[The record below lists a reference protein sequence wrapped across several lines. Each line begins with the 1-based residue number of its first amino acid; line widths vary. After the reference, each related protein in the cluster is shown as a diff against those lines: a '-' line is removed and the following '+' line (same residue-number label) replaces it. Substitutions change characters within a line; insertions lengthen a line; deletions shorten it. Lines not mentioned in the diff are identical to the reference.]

1 MVNVM
6 NDTVP
11 SVVAIDIGTHKVSVL
26 VGRIHAPDQIEV
38 IGMAYAP
45 NRGMSKGIIRN
56 LDKVVASIK
65 DAVAQAEDMADCRIH
80 SAWIAIPSAELKSFN
95 ASGRTPVMGDFI
107 STTEIVRTLEMAK
120 SSHLM
125 PDHYLTNAVPLG
137 VAIDDQDEWVDHPIN
152 MSGNFIAGHYH
163 LMMLPINTMQ
173 NLDKALKTAGIG
185 VERMIISTLATSEAV
200 LLKEEKEYGVCM
212 VDIGAGTTNI
222 AVYLENRLILSH
234 TFQIGGDN
242 VTRDIASV
250 MQTST
255 EQAENLK
262 IRYGCVDLSAVK
274 ADHMIQ
280 IPGIGVTPGMV
291 KSRIELSEIII
302 ARYEEI
308 FERVREQLEQSGAL
322 GALLHGVVLTG
333 DACQIEGAVSL
344 ARRILGVSA
353 HLGNPPLSVDVVPEK
368 RALLRRSIYATA
380 SGLLMYSQNA
390 TPGDGG
396 LDTDDQ
402 DPPSWWKKYLVQPAE
417 SLLEKLRQLV

>member
-11 SVVAIDIGTHKVSVL
+11 SVVAIDIGTQKVSVL
-26 VGRIHAPDQIEV
+26 IGRIHAPDNIEV

-65 DAVAQAEDMADCRIH
+65 DAVSQAEDMADCRIH
-80 SAWIAIPSAELKSFN
+80 SAWVAIPSAELKSFN
-95 ASGRTPVMGDFI
+95 ASGRTPVMNQAI

-137 VAIDDQDEWVDHPIN
+137 VAIDDQDEWVEHPIN
-152 MSGNFIAGHYH
+152 MSGNFITGHYH

-200 LLKEEKEYGVCM
+200 LLKEEKEYGICM
-212 VDIGAGTTNI
+212 LDIGAGTTNI

-234 TFQIGGDN
+234 TLQLGGEH

-250 MQTST
+250 LQTST
-255 EQAENLK
+255 EQAESLK
-262 IRYGCVDLSAVK
+262 IRYGCVDLSAIK
-274 ADHMIQ
+274 PDHMIQ
-280 IPGIGVTPGMV
+280 IPGIGTTPGMV
-291 KSRIELSEIII
+291 KSRIELAEIII

-308 FERVREQLEQSGAL
+308 FEKARAQLEQSGAIN
-322 GALLHGVVLTG
+322 ALLHGVVLTG
-333 DACQIEGAVSL
+333 EACQIEGAVAL
-344 ARRILGVSA
+344 ARRTLGVSA
-353 HLGNPPLSVDVVPEK
+353 HLGNPPLCVDIAEEK
-368 RALLRRSIYATA
+368 RPLLLRSIYATA
-380 SGLLMYSQNA
+380 SGLLMYSQNEQQR
-390 TPGDGG
+390 DGEV
-396 LDTDDQ
+396 DTASQ
-402 DPPSWWKKYLVQPAE
+402 AAPSWFEHYMLHPVQKA
-417 SLLEKLRQLV
+417 LEKLRQLV

>member
-11 SVVAIDIGTHKVSVL
+11 SVVAIDIGTQKVSVL
-26 VGRIHAPDQIEV
+26 IGRIHAPDKIEV
-38 IGMAYAP
+38 IGMAHAP

-56 LDKVVASIK
+56 LDKVVAAIK

-95 ASGRTPVMGDFI
+95 ASGRTPVMNQTI

-137 VAIDDQDEWVDHPIN
+137 VAIDDQNEWVEHPIH
-152 MSGNFIAGHYH
+152 MSGNFITGHYH

-200 LLKEEKEYGVCM
+200 LLKEEKEYGICM
-212 VDIGAGTTNI
+212 VDIGAGTTNL

-234 TFQIGGDN
+234 TLQIGGEH

-250 MQTST
+250 LQTST
-255 EQAENLK
+255 EQAESLK
-262 IRYGCVDLSAVK
+262 IRYGCVDLSAIK
-274 ADHMIQ
+274 PDHMIQ
-280 IPGIGVTPGMV
+280 IPGIGTAPGMV
-291 KSRIELSEIII
+291 KSRIELAEIII

-308 FERVREQLEQSGAL
+308 FEAVRQQLEQSGAIH
-322 GALLHGVVLTG
+322 ALLHGVVLTG
-333 DACQIEGAVSL
+333 EACQIEGTVSL
-344 ARRILGVSA
+344 ARRMLGVSA
-353 HLGNPPLSVDVVPEK
+353 HLGNPPLCVDIVEEK
-368 RALLRRSIYATA
+368 RPLLRRSIYATA
-380 SGLLMYSQNA
+380 SGLLMYSQNEQQR
-390 TPGDGG
+390 DGEV
-396 LDTDDQ
+396 DTASQ
-402 DPPSWWKKYLVQPAE
+402 AAPHWFQHYMVQPVQKV
-417 SLLEKLRQLV
+417 LEKLRQLV

>member
-26 VGRIHAPDQIEV
+26 VGRIHAPDKIEV

-95 ASGRTPVMGDFI
+95 AFGRTPVMGDFI

-200 LLKEEKEYGVCM
+200 LLKEEKEYGICM

-262 IRYGCVDLSAVK
+262 IRYGCVDLNAVK

-322 GALLHGVVLTG
+322 AALLHGVVLTG

-353 HLGNPPLSVDVVPEK
+353 HLGNPPLNVDIVPEK

-390 TPGDGG
+390 APGDGG

-402 DPPSWWKKYLVQPAE
+402 DPPSWWRKYLVQPAE
-417 SLLEKLRQLV
+417 SWLEKLRQLV